1 MVAAYVAFSG
11 RRGLPRSLCMVFR
24 KHIGRRLAMWIS
36 SGVLMI
42 LGWRACSSSLDSSI
56 GPWAR
61 FVGRNWAVLGGVVQF
76 CALASRAPDAHFW
89 TNEAN
94 KCFVCIV
101 SENGEAKSLAR
112 GRQGWWGFLGV
123 A

>member
-11 RRGLPRSLCMVFR
+11 RRGLPRSLCVVFR

-76 CALASRAPDAHFW
+76 CARDRRAPEADLRV
-89 TNEAN
+89 NEGN
-94 KCFVCIV
+94 KCFVRFV
-101 SENGEAKSLAR
+101 PQKSEE
-112 GRQGWWGFLGV
+112 
-123 A
+123 